1 MKKQAR
7 TFLEPAAF
15 CVRDRNPVRFT
26 LIELLVVI
34 AIIAIL
40 AAMLM
45 PALQK
50 AREAGKTISCTSNLN
65 SLAKTLIFYAQ
76 DFKGMTIG
84 CYRGKFGYVGTGEY
98 AWSRHLN
105 ATNYLTGSRYNSRFI
120 GHCPAL
126 PEPKLTEADRAA
138 IYLMDYG
145 FNAIFSGTTYKSYV
159 QGIGTSSVSNVVGS
173 KRIWFVTGESTYGYP
188 YVKYDSIRHG
198 TQVAMIGDTKYG
210 KDSLIY
216 NYAANLPGGS
226 HENSF
231 RHGDALN
238 IAFWDGHAGKVTRES
253 FRSVTTGP
261 INLDSLQW
269 PWF

>member
-1 MKKQAR
+1 MKRQTRICRIFAGACAGRRK
-7 TFLEPAAF
+7 LL
-15 CVRDRNPVRFT
+15 RFT

-84 CYRGKFGYVGTGEY
+84 CYRGRFGFVGTGEY

-105 ATNYLTGSRYNSRFI
+105 ATGYLTGSRYNSRFY

-126 PEPKLTEADRAA
+126 PESKLTEADRAA

-159 QGIGTSSVSNVVGS
+159 QGAGKSDVDKVIGS
-173 KRIWFVTGESTYGYP
+173 KRIWFVTGTSSYGYP

-198 TQVAMIGDTKYG
+198 PSAAKRRAMWPPTKPPAPVTRTWPV
-210 KDSLIY
+210 DSLKRGI
-216 NYAANLPGGS
+216 PS
-226 HENSF
+226 S
-231 RHGDALN
+231 R
-238 IAFWDGHAGKVTRES
+238 R
-253 FRSVTTGP
+253 
-261 INLDSLQW
+261 Q
-269 PWF
+269 